1 MVYFEKT
8 QPAPDCLSVE
18 KAKANGNYKCGKVLE
33 RLETDFKNKCY
44 ICEYKEPTS
53 INIEHFKPH
62 KENKDL
68 KFDWN
73 NLFLSCSHCN
83 NTKSD
88 NYTNILNCTDKNHN
102 VDRKLRYYMS
112 PYPKEKVIIE
122 AREQSAEVLETK
134 KLLEAVYNGT
144 TELKTIESANLREKL
159 LRDIRDFQKCLIDY
173 YSVNTEEMKHYL
185 RLKVIDH
192 LNSSSNFTAFKRW
205 IILDNET
212 RKRDFEKYFD

>member
-18 KAKANGNYKCGKVLE
+18 KAKSNGDYKCGKVLE
-33 RLETDFKNKCY
+33 RLKTDFKNKCY
-44 ICEYKEPTS
+44 ICECKEPAS
-53 INIEHFKPH
+53 INVEHFKPH
-62 KENKDL
+62 KGNKDL

-83 NTKSD
+83 NTKLD
-88 NYTNILNCTDKNHN
+88 KYTNILNCTDKKHN
-102 VDRKLRYYMS
+102 VDRKLRYHMS

-144 TELKTIESANLREKL
+144 TELKTIESANLRGKL
-159 LRDIRDFQKCLIDY
+159 LREIMDFQKWLCEY
-173 YSVNTEEMKHYL
+173 YSNNEKEMKAYSQ
-185 RLKVIDH
+185 RKVIAH
-192 LNSSSNFTAFKRW
+192 LRNSSNFTAFKRW
-205 IILDNET
+205 IILDNEK
-212 RKRDFEKYFD
+212 RKKDFEKYFD